1 MITILNPLQKS
12 KLIEDSYAS
21 LTSHLLDTILSPLIK
36 SLTPHYD
43 ISTKDGVIT
52 LIVKSDTDKKA
63 NKNSSTGTS
72 PQQLVRF
79 SSTYLGRLR

>member
-63 NKNSSTGTS
+63 NKKILLQENISITPTRVGKI
-72 PQQLVRF
+72 
-79 SSTYLGRLR
+79 